1 MSDYPKKKTPVPV
14 QISAPSAGVEPWPP
28 LRPSPPREVRNAFK
42 LWIANLAF
50 GFTMGFVIGFITALT
65 ARQRAAVSA
74 QPVNVGAVIVGLLGA
89 LIVLGLEIF
98 FLLKMRKGKNW
109 ARVIMTV
116 LAGLKYYRGSAKLS
130 AGSRVCAHYGDDR
143 NHVASASNG
152 SFV

>member
-1 MSDYPKKKTPVPV
+1 VGDR
-14 QISAPSAGVEPWPP
+14 GWPG
-28 LRPSPPREVRNAFK
+28 
-42 LWIANLAF
+42 W
-50 GFTMGFVIGFITALT
+50 FITALT

-116 LAGLKYYRGSAKLS
+116 LAGLNIIEAALSFLQGHEFALITGMTAITLLAPATVLLYRPVSNAYF
-130 AGSRVCAHYGDDR
+130 RAHRY
-143 NHVASASNG
+143 V
-152 SFV
+152 